1 MNVVHKF
8 TIAVCALFLFGTL
21 AFAQE
26 TAPPENTAPA
36 QNPPATAPHGKRGM
50 HRNPAAMRLQM
61 MSQKLNLTD
70 DQKAKIQPLLQ
81 NEIQQVR
88 AIHQNT
94 SLTPDQQKAQIQQLH
109 QSTRDQIKQ
118 LLTPEQIAKMGK
130 GPGEGPHN
138 SMGPG
143 GRGRDPLAAMSKNLN
158 LTDEQKSKLQP
169 LFEDQHKQVQS
180 VMQDSSLT
188 QEQKHAKID
197 EIRKATHQ
205 QVMSVLTPE
214 QQNQMKQMRG
224 RHMHKPGEGAPS
236 NGQPTTP
243 PSA

>member
-8 TIAVCALFLFGTL
+8 TIAVCTLALLGTM

-26 TAPPENTAPA
+26 TAPPQNTAPA
-36 QNPPATAPHGKRGM
+36 QTPPATGPHGKRGM
-50 HRNPAAMRLQM
+50 HRDPVAMRLQM

-70 DQKAKIQPLLQ
+70 DQKTKIQPILQ

-94 SLTPDQQKAQIQQLH
+94 SLSADQQKAQIQKVH
-109 QSTRDQIKQ
+109 QDTRDQVKQ
-118 LLTPEQIAKMGK
+118 ILTPEQVAEMGKAPGK
-130 GPGEGPHN
+130 GPN
-138 SMGPG
+138 MAQ
-143 GRGRDPLAAMSKNLN
+143 RGAGHDPLAAMSKNLN

-169 LFEDQHKQVQS
+169 LFEDQRKQVQS

-188 QEQKHAKID
+188 QEQKRAKVE

-224 RHMHKPGEGAPS
+224 KHMHRPGEAAPS
-236 NGQPTTP
+236 NAQPAAP